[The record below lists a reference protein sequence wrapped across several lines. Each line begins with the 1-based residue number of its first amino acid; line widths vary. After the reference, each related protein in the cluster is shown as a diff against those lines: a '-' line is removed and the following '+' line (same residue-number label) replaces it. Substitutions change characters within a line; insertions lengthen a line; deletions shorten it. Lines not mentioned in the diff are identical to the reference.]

1 MKFFSSGKSKPK
13 TLVAWLTLV
22 LFSLQ
27 PALTAA
33 QVIVDANAPNA
44 HRPTIDT
51 AQNGTTVVQIAKP
64 SAAGVSRNL
73 YQQFDITQN
82 GLILNN
88 SYKLSKTQLAGYIQG
103 NANLAGGSARII
115 LNEVTGHQISHLRGY
130 LEVAGQ
136 RADVIIANRNG
147 IVGNGFGFINTN
159 RGVLTT
165 GTPVFGGGGSLEA
178 FRVTGGHI
186 SVEGDGVNA
195 SEADRVDLISR
206 AVTVNAGIWA
216 QELNAITGSNQ
227 VDYNTLHTHTITG
240 EDTQP
245 LVALDVSAL
254 GGMYANKIKL
264 VGTEQGVGVN
274 SQGTLS
280 ANSGSLTLTNEGKIT
295 LAGTTSASGSVQIY
309 TGESLINT
317 GILYAQNNMKITG
330 GDIIEN
336 SGTMAAAR
344 NTDLTAQRVS
354 SSGTLGAGV
363 DNRGTV
369 TNTGNLNIS
378 ASNTLQANGQNIAGG
393 NIVMNASD
401 IDLSSAKTYAG
412 NRADLTAVLDNIN
425 NIGGTLQVADTLT
438 ITANG
443 AVTNDKSASNTA
455 SEINAGQLIV
465 LADSI
470 SNKGGKLTQ
479 YGVDATTIKT
489 VNGIDNTGGNLATN
503 GSSLTINANSLTNRE
518 QGSITADGA
527 MSITV
532 SGNIDNNQGIVET
545 RKGLTVNTQF
555 LANQGGTIANLDSSG
570 LTLTVT
576 GDVQND
582 DGYIGG
588 NGQVGVNANKLSNVS
603 GKVTAKS
610 DLTITTSEGIDNT
623 LGNLSAEQDVIVTQS
638 ASPMNN
644 RQGIVGAGHT
654 LSVVASEVDNTSGT
668 MSSGENA
675 TLAVDKISGAGEV
688 MAGQNLTIHAT
699 GGFTNEAGNQLKANR
714 DISVT
719 AIGEISNQ
727 GTLEAVRNLTIS
739 GSKIINDAGAAMIA
753 NHALT
758 LNATG
763 DIQNRGDI
771 IGNKVTLTGNRIA
784 NDGNKA
790 LIVAVDL
797 NGADIDPLKKAELNL
812 YAATSLENKDDASI
826 YSQGNLNIAGSAEKD
841 GNGQF
846 AIKTSNVLNQSAN
859 IEADGD
865 IIISANELRNKLKSV
880 TWEERTISETKYDQ
894 KGIHTDS
901 RYPNLYGI
909 SLGLEEKLTTAK
921 RLTPGFPSVWLLSE
935 TVSEK
940 IVKADSSISRL
951 VSGQNIFLDTLLIN
965 NEYSVIVAAKEL
977 NTVIGATVNNTALG
991 NQRMLRRQLVYADV
1005 RAYLSD
1011 REFRITDD
1019 RYRSLGMGWFRSP
1032 AFWHNGVIGQGY
1044 TDTITEQLPGGI
1056 AAVFSGNQK
1065 ITIQGSVN
1073 NSVVAPGSVNGT
1085 NHHALLPSASTGP
1098 ISNPQ
1103 TNHSGTIVLPQN
1115 GMYTVQ
1121 TEPTARYLVE
1131 TNPRFASYKN
1141 FITSDY
1147 MLQQLNIDPATTMK
1161 RLGDGY
1167 YEQKLVREQ
1176 ITSLTGRVYLPGYD
1190 NAEAQYKAL
1199 LENGATYAKAFNL
1212 QVGIALTAVQMAQLT
1227 SDIVWLVEQEV
1238 NGQKV
1243 LVPVVYLTQANA
1255 TSLHADGAI
1264 ITGDRVIITGDT
1276 VNNSGTIKAI
1286 QSATIDAHNVN
1297 NIGGTIN
1304 GGQDTT
1310 ISATED
1316 ITNISGVIAGN
1327 NINLNADRDIKSE
1340 TFTSTTELPFLL
1352 RTSAGNTASIIAG
1365 ENLIMEAGRD
1375 IAVNGTNL
1383 KAGSDIAA
1391 DAGRDLTIGT
1401 IQTQERMT
1409 TGSRYL
1415 EDTITNVVSN
1425 IEAGNNITMTSQQDA
1440 TLSGAQVNA
1449 GEDLT
1454 LTSLAGN
1461 INISAVKDEELLDKK
1476 VGTSRNWKRTRT
1488 DDETV
1493 IGSTL
1498 QAGGNVNITAVN
1510 PETPTAN
1517 GGNITIAGS
1526 HIYSDNGKISIE
1538 ADQDVTIQE
1547 VKEKHESLVQTHRK
1561 KKGTFSS
1568 KTTDTLDYALVNE
1581 VQGSTLSGDS
1591 VTINSGKDL
1600 TVKGSNV
1607 IGTNDII
1614 LHADDN
1620 ITLTSAQETGKEEH
1634 YKRVKKSGLFSGGG
1648 LGFTIGK
1655 QTQTTTLNEQVKA
1668 EVGSTVGS
1676 LAGNVTVTAG
1686 NDVNS
1691 AGTLIA
1697 SGNDTNITGKN
1708 VTIDNTTNTY
1718 DSQYKYEFKQSGLS
1732 VSLGGTVVDL
1742 GTNLAHDIN
1751 RAGDVQDNRLQALYG
1766 FKAQQ
1771 DLKKL
1776 GDKLEGNFKD
1786 DLSINVSIGTSKTKF
1801 EQNTHVETV
1810 NTSNITA
1817 GGDVTITGTAGDVN
1831 LKATNIN
1838 AHDVTLDA
1846 AKNLNIGSAQNV
1858 SQTDTKTS
1866 SSSASLGA
1874 SFGLSGTFNG
1884 ITGSVGAS
1892 KGKENQS
1899 TTTNTESVINADG
1912 TATLK
1917 SGDDTNIIGSQITG
1931 EKVVANVGGNL
1942 TIISKQDS
1950 ETYTEKTKGGN
1961 IGFGTGKISGTHGS
1975 IGTGKINSDYNSVI
1989 DQAGIFAG
1997 EDGFDIHVGKNTDL
2011 KGSVISSEA
2020 TPDKNKIST
2029 DTLTWMDLHNKA
2041 KYSSSSMGVGYAAGK
2056 DANGKDIEKKNKG
2069 LTPNI
2074 GVTASGEAES
2084 TTQSA
2089 ISPGTIEVRSNPNQD
2104 LSGLSRDTS
2113 NTLNALGKIF
2123 DKQTVQEQQELAG
2136 LFGEEVFKAIGNLGL
2151 PEGSLEKITLD
2162 AFAGGLMAKLGGGSF
2177 ASGAAGAAFN
2187 QIVINEL
2194 ANIKDPA
2201 LMQWA
2206 SAVLGAAAAKVVG
2219 GSAQTG
2225 ASTAVSETKNNYLSH
2240 WQKEERA
2247 KQLAA
2252 CEKIEDP
2259 EERQKAKENIEKY
2272 WTAVDYAQD
2281 EIMDPLG
2288 ISESTLKKMDPKER
2302 DRIEQ
2307 FIASKAQEMLTSSS
2321 SDEVLNLRKIKTW
2334 IASVLPGFG
2343 TAIAYSE
2350 GDLAGAGWSFVG
2362 DIVPGEKV
2370 ATKLLSDG
2378 TAIVMHL
2385 ADDGGK
2391 LVVKEVEKITSA
2403 SSRKLGDNLVAAGV
2417 ERPDYASAAHH
2428 IVAGNSVKANE
2439 ARAILQKYGID
2450 IDDAAN
2456 GVFLPTVKDVSNSAY
2471 HPSLHT
2477 NAYYEK
2483 VTNLL
2488 QDVTT
2493 KEEALDILNKISN
2506 QLKNGT
2512 FMN

>member
-136 RADVIIANRNG
+136 RADVVIANRNG

-165 GTPVFGGGGSLEA
+165 GVPVFGGNGSLEA
-178 FRVTGGHI
+178 FRVTGGQI
-186 SVEGDGVNA
+186 SVEGEGINA
-195 SEADRVDLISR
+195 NEADRVDLISR

-254 GGMYANKIKL
+254 GGMYVNKIKL

-280 ANSGSLTLTNEGKIT
+280 AQSGNLTLTNEGKIT
-295 LAGTTSASGSVQIY
+295 LAGDVKAGGSININATDDITNQGTIFAQNSASIGTAGSLANSGIIAATQDTRITAQNVASTGTLAAGIQVNGQVGSSGNLTVIAADSLAATGPNRAGGNLDVTGTSIDLTGVNTYAGGAANLTATNGDIHHTGATLTVGGVLTMNATGSIANEQDGSGAAGQITAGQVMLTANDISNQGGSILQ
-309 TGESLINT
+309 TGEGITRLTAVNT
-317 GILYAQNNMKITG
+317 LDNSGGKIASNGADLVLAAQNISNHQGAIEHAGAGALTIHTTEDLTNQEGSIAGNGLVTIQARHADNTQGTVYAQKQLAIH
-330 GDIIEN
+330 
-336 SGTMAAAR
+336 A
-344 NTDLTAQRVS
+344 
-354 SSGTLGAGV
+354 
-363 DNRGTV
+363 GTV
-369 TNTGNLNIS
+369 TNNQGTMAGGDKLTLNVQGAVHNQAGLVQAEQGLAIEAESLDNQSGTILNLDESDTRITTAHDLQNHAGKIASNGSMHMAAGNLINNGEITS
-378 ASNTLQANGQNIAGG
+378 LGSLDLTVNQNLDNAEGTLHAKQDMTLQAGSVNNTQGSVTAGDFLTITANAVNNTGGIMSTGNDLTLNTRRLAGTSGQAIAGRDITLISAGDFTQETGSQLKSNRNTLVDVNGTFTNQGNITAVGETTLTANKITNDTTGTVAAGNTLKVSAAEAVNNNGRLDGKVVNVDSKAVTNTGTVTADTLTVNADNITNAGDGAMLASTGDMTLTVKDALANKDGATIYSLGDITIAGSQQRDDSEQPDKANSVLNQSATIEAEGDIAIFAKDITNRKRVLNIVEKVVADETYSQLSDRKVWVWRGGGGASGDGGGGDPPEYVATFVQNLLDPKTAILVSHTTFPNLGELQKGEDIVFLMGKTITETNFTEESSEGKIIAGG
-393 NIVMNASD
+393 NILLRSDSVNNNSSIVMA
-401 IDLSSAKTYAG
+401 
-412 NRADLTAVLDNIN
+412 
-425 NIGGTLQVADTLT
+425 
-438 ITANG
+438 
-443 AVTNDKSASNTA
+443 
-455 SEINAGQLIV
+455 
-465 LADSI
+465 
-470 SNKGGKLTQ
+470 
-479 YGVDATTIKT
+479 
-489 VNGIDNTGGNLATN
+489 
-503 GSSLTINANSLTNRE
+503 
-518 QGSITADGA
+518 
-527 MSITV
+527 
-532 SGNIDNNQGIVET
+532 
-545 RKGLTVNTQF
+545 KGL
-555 LANQGGTIANLDSSG
+555 LDSSG
-570 LTLTVT
+570 IL
-576 GDVQND
+576 N
-582 DGYIGG
+582 
-588 NGQVGVNANKLSNVS
+588 
-603 GKVTAKS
+603 
-610 DLTITTSEGIDNT
+610 
-623 LGNLSAEQDVIVTQS
+623 
-638 ASPMNN
+638 
-644 RQGIVGAGHT
+644 
-654 LSVVASEVDNTSGT
+654 NTSMRGVR
-668 MSSGENA
+668 A
-675 TLAVDKISGAGEV
+675 TTRHL
-688 MAGQNLTIHAT
+688 
-699 GGFTNEAGNQLKANR
+699 
-714 DISVT
+714 
-719 AIGEISNQ
+719 IGI
-727 GTLEAVRNLTIS
+727 
-739 GSKIINDAGAAMIA
+739 
-753 NHALT
+753 
-758 LNATG
+758 
-763 DIQNRGDI
+763 
-771 IGNKVTLTGNRIA
+771 
-784 NDGNKA
+784 
-790 LIVAVDL
+790 
-797 NGADIDPLKKAELNL
+797 AELRYGFGGTRMRCTSYDYYDENDSEHLEPRYL
-812 YAATSLENKDDASI
+812 YEPVRI
-826 YSQGNLNIAGSAEKD
+826 YD
-841 GNGQF
+841 
-846 AIKTSNVLNQSAN
+846 
-859 IEADGD
+859 
-865 IIISANELRNKLKSV
+865 
-880 TWEERTISETKYDQ
+880 ETTY
-894 KGIHTDS
+894 
-901 RYPNLYGI
+901 
-909 SLGLEEKLTTAK
+909 
-921 RLTPGFPSVWLLSE
+921 
-935 TVSEK
+935 
-940 IVKADSSISRL
+940 
-951 VSGQNIFLDTLLIN
+951 
-965 NEYSVIVAAKEL
+965 
-977 NTVIGATVNNTALG
+977 
-991 NQRMLRRQLVYADV
+991 
-1005 RAYLSD
+1005 
-1011 REFRITDD
+1011 
-1019 RYRSLGMGWFRSP
+1019 
-1032 AFWHNGVIGQGY
+1032 
-1044 TDTITEQLPGGI
+1044 EQLPGFTSI
-1056 AAVFSGNQK
+1056 FSGEQQVIIKGPN
-1065 ITIQGSVN
+1065 VN
-1073 NSVVAPGSVNGT
+1073 NITKNPENV
-1085 NHHALLPSASTGP
+1085 TGGN
-1098 ISNPQ
+1098 ISNVVPSKQ
-1103 TNHSGTIVLPQN
+1103 TAPATTVLHSNNIVTTVPSNKLYTIH
-1115 GMYTVQ
+1115 
-1121 TEPTARYLVE
+1121 TEPDSKYLVE
-1131 TNPRFASYKN
+1131 TDPRFANYGT

-1147 MLQQLNIDPATTMK
+1147 MLGQLNLEPDKTMK
-1161 RLGDGY
+1161 QIGDGFY
-1167 YEQKLVREQ
+1167 QQKLIREQ
-1176 ITSLTGRVYLPGYD
+1176 LAELTGRQFLNPD
-1190 NAEAQYKAL
+1190 SSTQDEFKAL
-1199 LENGATYAKAFNL
+1199 MDNGVTYAQQFNL
-1212 QVGIALTAVQMAQLT
+1212 QVGVALTAEQMAQLT
-1227 SDIVWLVEQEV
+1227 SNIVWMVEQEV
-1238 NGQKV
+1238 QGQKV
-1243 LVPVVYLTQANA
+1243 LVPVVYLAPNQ
-1255 TSLHADGAI
+1255 TSSLQDNGAI
-1264 ITGDRVIITGDT
+1264 IAGKHVTITAEQDIVNQNSKITGENISLDAGRDIKNET
-1276 VNNSGTIKAI
+1276 TTYVAKTGTNL
-1286 QSATIDAHNVN
+1286 SAEQDIRTIA
-1297 NIGGTIN
+1297 
-1304 GGQDTT
+1304 GQTAE
-1310 ISATED
+1310 ISA
-1316 ITNISGVIAGN
+1316 SGNVTI
-1327 NINLNADRDIKSE
+1327 NADRDVTITGAKVS
-1340 TFTSTTELPFLL
+1340 SGNDTTL
-1352 RTSAGNTASIIAG
+1352 
-1365 ENLIMEAGRD
+1365 
-1375 IAVNGTNL
+1375 
-1383 KAGSDIAA
+1383 
-1391 DAGRDLTIGT
+1391 DAGRSLSITAVA
-1401 IQTQERMT
+1401 T
-1409 TGSRYL
+1409 TDKTTAKDYL
-1415 EDTITNVVSN
+1415 KQSTAHVTSQ
-1425 IEAGNNITMTSQQDA
+1425 IEAGGSLTMTSQQDA
-1440 TLSGAQVNA
+1440 TLSGAQVSA

-1454 LTSLAGN
+1454 LTSLTGN
-1461 INISAVKDEELLDKK
+1461 ININAVKDEELLDKK

-1510 PETPTAN
+1510 PETPAAN

-1526 HIYSDNGKISIE
+1526 QIYSDNGKIAID
-1538 ADQDVTIQE
+1538 ADKDVTIQE

-1561 KKGTFSS
+1561 KKKTFSS

-1581 VQGSTLSGDS
+1581 VHGSTISGDS

-1686 NDVNS
+1686 NDVKS

-1697 SGNDTNITGKN
+1697 SGNDTNIIGKN

-1732 VSLGGTVVDL
+1732 VSLGGTVIDL

-1846 AKNLNIGSAQNV
+1846 AENLNIGSAQNV
-1858 SQTDTKTS
+1858 SQTNTKTS

-1874 SFGLSGTFNG
+1874 SFGLSGAFNG

-1899 TTTNTESVINADG
+1899 TTTNAESVINAGG

-1917 SGDDTNIIGSQITG
+1917 SGDDTNITGSQVKG
-1931 EKVVANVGGNL
+1931 EKVVAEVGGNL
-1942 TIISKQDS
+1942 NIISQQDS
-1950 ETYTEKTKGGN
+1950 ETYTEKNKGGS

-1975 IGTGKINSDYNSVI
+1975 ISTGKINSDYNSVI

-2187 QIVINEL
+2187 QIIINEL

-2219 GSAQTG
+2219 GNVQTG

-2240 WQKEERA
+2240 WQKEER
-2247 KQLAA
+2247 KRQLNEAYL
-2252 CEKIEDP
+2252 IEDSEARQARINQINDWYDLVDTIQNTIMSAKGYTP
-2259 EERQKAKENIEKY
+2259 EDLKKNDNLMQEVAARAQEILSTSNVNSSSFDISIID
-2272 WTAVDYAQD
+2272 VDV
-2281 EIMDPLG
+2281 LR
-2288 ISESTLKKMDPKER
+2288 STLLIAGLNSDFVNSFLQSKIKNVYNSIKESPKYPNGFTGIQNGTVKVNVNNGKLL
-2302 DRIEQ
+2302 D
-2307 FIASKAQEMLTSSS
+2307 
-2321 SDEVLNLRKIKTW
+2321 DLRKIEHGKW
-2334 IASVLPGFG
+2334 KKVYKDGYDVDGNKVSIHYFQSQSGKVFDVDVKP
-2343 TAIAYSE
+2343 
-2350 GDLAGAGWSFVG
+2350 GWS
-2362 DIVPGEKV
+2362 
-2370 ATKLLSDG
+2370 
-2378 TAIVMHL
+2378 
-2385 ADDGGK
+2385 
-2391 LVVKEVEKITSA
+2391 
-2403 SSRKLGDNLVAAGV
+2403 N
-2417 ERPDYASAAHH
+2417 
-2428 IVAGNSVKANE
+2428 
-2439 ARAILQKYGID
+2439 
-2450 IDDAAN
+2450 
-2456 GVFLPTVKDVSNSAY
+2456 
-2471 HPSLHT
+2471 
-2477 NAYYEK
+2477 
-2483 VTNLL
+2483 
-2488 QDVTT
+2488 
-2493 KEEALDILNKISN
+2493 
-2506 QLKNGT
+2506 
-2512 FMN
+2512 